1 MKALCFTLTPKN
13 MSSTQETLFSLE
25 LLIDFVR
32 FDGSRDNVLD
42 PAVAVRFLDFPTLL
56 IYQSKQEDRPSKS
69 GYADLCLSPEAI
81 SQPDDGEHLKYSFH
95 KGKSCLFKI
104 NLHSLHAHLMNT
116 PLYAMVL
123 DAKDEIPKL
132 IGSSLISL
140 AKVTEK
146 IKLDVEK
153 HGIGNP
159 SAYGERLTTPI
170 CNLMGNSIGVISLAY
185 KIVSLGAHLIPHMPE
200 NRVYEVGVTRGK
212 GGQDPS
218 VHARCPERDEMP
230 PKVRENH
237 SVNVLLQQISL
248 DGQSADIVISEAK
261 QPGVP
266 AFTQTETTEKKQ
278 RISWSEDA
286 QEYTTFCPPPLVYSS
301 SVKNRQ
307 ERKSF
312 TGLLAAMESLNIEDL
327 EDGNNEVESSD
338 MRDFAEI
345 KADGSIKLT
354 STPRTQHKETDS
366 APFGDVIRQL
376 PLLNALLVEL
386 SQLNIQTAQQ
396 QPLSVH
402 PNLACLYTS
411 AQVPSEAKPKAENQ
425 NPKQRLDQCKMKAL
439 KSATGAKR
447 NKAKLQPKKT
457 LKYGLTNTFRL
468 RLKLVKQ
475 GTKRHECIEYQN
487 AKRDQPSSSN
497 HKRVRKAVSRG
508 VRLDETV
515 ETLISSFDM
524 HPTPIQTPS
533 KSQTRP
539 RIGKHITNAPNE
551 ESHLTEKDK
560 KAQVHIP
567 SQDSDRSD
575 QHSASSIHDSN
586 LSFQRGDSR
595 ASSNGLSNGFY
606 GQEEYQDDFTSLN
619 TTEGYSPDPFSS
631 PEPSRR
637 KRNSGSSTSSS
648 SHPSKGLP
656 VPAKAEN
663 SPQRAF
669 KNTHVIRPRLQA
681 SALSLSSDEDE
692 FESGGHRP
700 GSQSTGQKTP
710 SVRRTFGKSE
720 SFDSDPGDKG
730 MTFSRVSEDSD
741 LAANDPVLKSIS
753 SSEHD
758 EERGELGSLGL
769 DKNYHHIS
777 ELVIS
782 KLPGYTL

>member
-1 MKALCFTLTPKN
+1 HITLAT
-13 MSSTQETLFSLE
+13 ETLFSLE

-69 GYADLCLSPEAI
+69 GY
-81 SQPDDGEHLKYSFH
+81 YSFH

-132 IGSSLISL
+132 IGSSLIS
-140 AKVTEK
+140 
-146 IKLDVEK
+146 
-153 HGIGNP
+153 
-159 SAYGERLTTPI
+159 LTTPI

-307 ERKSF
+307 ERKSRI
-312 TGLLAAMESLNIEDL
+312 LNIEDL